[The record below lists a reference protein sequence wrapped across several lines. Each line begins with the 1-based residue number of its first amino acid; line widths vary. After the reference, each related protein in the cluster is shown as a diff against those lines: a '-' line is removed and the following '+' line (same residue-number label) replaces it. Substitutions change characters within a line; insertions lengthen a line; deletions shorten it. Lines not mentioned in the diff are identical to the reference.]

1 VTPPLPLLSLLILV
15 ESWADWSASGTAYGY
30 VVPDQRDFLMAV
42 ATADLRWVHLE
53 ARYDYEGLHTG
64 SLLLGVNAGVGERLR
79 LEVTGMVGTVFGDT
93 AGVAP
98 ALRVTLTWWKL
109 DLSTE
114 NEYVVD
120 VREVGAS
127 FFYSWSE
134 LGLSPLPWLR
144 LGVVAQ
150 RTRAI
155 TSPLDIQR
163 GVLVGVR
170 PLPAQAL
177 TLTLY
182 QLNLGWAAPTFIAAL
197 GAGY

>member
-1 VTPPLPLLSLLILV
+1 VTPSLLSLLMLV
-15 ESWADWSASGTAYGY
+15 QSGSGWSASAAAYGY
-30 VVPDQRDFLMAV
+30 AVPEQRDFVMVV
-42 ATADLRWVHLE
+42 APADLRWVHLE
-53 ARYDYEGLHTG
+53 ARYNYEGLDSG
-64 SLLLGVNAGVGERLR
+64 SVFLGVNAGAGEQLR

-98 ALRVTLTWWKL
+98 ALRVTLTWWKF

-120 VREVGAS
+120 VRVVGAC

-170 PLPAQAL
+170 PLPAL
-177 TLTLY
+177 SLTLY
-182 QLNLGWAAPTFIAAL
+182 QLNLGWAAPTFIAAI